1 MIDNKMKAYKMD
13 GYEPSVIIDLL
24 EDEFKG
30 FNWKNTFE
38 IYQKAKGGSL

>member
-1 MIDNKMKAYKMD
+1 MIAYKMD
-13 GYEPSVIIDLL
+13 GYADDVIIKLL